1 MAGEFEGKVAVITG
15 AAGNLG
21 RAVSKRFADGG
32 ARLVLVERSAERLE
46 VLAAEL
52 AVESLVQTADLTDV
66 AAVDAMVSAVEA
78 RFGQID
84 ILAHTVGGYVAG
96 KPVHDVDLEML
107 DKAFNLNVRPVYITC
122 GRIARHM
129 VEHNVQGKIV
139 IVLARSALKGSNNH
153 GAYNASK
160 AAAQRIMESMSAE
173 LRDRG
178 INVNGV
184 LPSTIDTPPNR
195 ESMPNADFSKWVTP
209 EDMANAIAFLA
220 SDAAKAVHGASLEVY
235 NRA

>member
-21 RAVSKRFADGG
+21 RAVCKRFADGG

-46 VLAAEL
+46 ALAAEL
-52 AVESLVQTADLTDV
+52 GVESLVQTADLGDL
-66 AAVDAMVSAVEA
+66 AAVDAMVNTAET
-78 RFGQID
+78 RFGQLD
-84 ILAHTVGGYVAG
+84 ILVHTVGGYVAG

-107 DKAFNLNVRPVYITC
+107 DKAFDLNVRPVYITC
-122 GRIARHM
+122 GRVARHM
-129 VEHNVQGKIV
+129 VEKKVAGKIV
-139 IVLARSALKGSNNH
+139 VVLARSALKGSNNH
-153 GAYNASK
+153 SVYNASK
-160 AAAQRIMESMSAE
+160 AAAQRIMESMSFE
-173 LRDRG
+173 LRDSG

-209 EDMANAIAFLA
+209 DDLANAIAFLA
-220 SDAAKAVHGASLEVY
+220 SDAAKGVHGASLEVY